1 MITWPDEV
9 VTDIARRK
17 AVLVLGAG
25 ISMNAKT
32 AEGMRPKSWV
42 QLLQDGAKKIGSKP
56 RKIVRRLLKERDFL
70 TACEILKAELGKE
83 NYETFLTEEF
93 LDPKFAPA
101 AVHDA
106 IFKLDSRIVATPNID
121 KIYEGRANHLGKGSV
136 KIKYYYDDDIAD
148 AIRRTNRLILK
159 VHGTIDTPAKMIF
172 TRREYA
178 VARAHHAEF
187 YAILDALVITHTFI
201 FLGCSVN
208 DPDVRLL
215 LENYAFRYKN
225 SRRHYIT
232 LASDSLTPEEL
243 RALEDSTNLKVLPY
257 KVRNKSHKDLIDSI
271 QDLQTSVETRRTEL
285 ASTQQW

>member
-9 VTDIARRK
+9 VSDIARRK

-32 AEGMRPKSWV
+32 NDGRRPKSWI
-42 QLLQDGAKKIGSKP
+42 QLLQEGARRIGSKP
-56 RKIVRRLLKERDFL
+56 RKVVRRLLKERDFL
-70 TACEILKAELGKE
+70 TACEIVKAELGKE

-93 LDPKFAPA
+93 LDPKFEPA
-101 AVHDA
+101 TVHDT
-106 IFKLDSRIVATPNID
+106 IFKLDCRIVATPNID

-136 KIKYYYDDDIAD
+136 KVKHYYDDDIAD

-178 VARAHHAEF
+178 AARADHAEF

-201 FLGCSVN
+201 FLGCGVN
-208 DPDVRLL
+208 DPDIRLM
-215 LENYAFRYKN
+215 LENYAFRFRN

-232 LASDSLTPEEL
+232 LSSDSLASEEV
-243 RALEDSTNLKVLPY
+243 RALEDSMNLKILPY
-257 KVRNKSHKDLIDSI
+257 RVRNKSHKDLIDSI
-271 QDLQTSVETRRTEL
+271 GELQTSVDTKRADL
-285 ASTQQW
+285 ADTLQW

>member
-9 VTDIARRK
+9 VADIARRK

-25 ISMNAKT
+25 VSMNAKT
-32 AEGMRPKSWV
+32 ADGRRPKNWI
-42 QLLQDGAKKIGSKP
+42 QLLQEGAKEIGSKP

-93 LDPKFAPA
+93 LDPKFEPA
-101 AVHDA
+101 TVHDT

-121 KIYEGRANHLGKGSV
+121 KIYEGRANHLGKSSV
-136 KIKYYYDDDIAD
+136 KIKHYYDDDIAD
-148 AIRRTNRLILK
+148 AIRRPNRLILK

-178 VARAHHAEF
+178 AARAHHAEF

-201 FLGCSVN
+201 FLGCGVN
-208 DPDVRLL
+208 DPDIRLL
-215 LENYAFRYKN
+215 LENYAFRFKN

-232 LASDSLTPEEL
+232 LASDSLTPEEVH
-243 RALEDSTNLKVLPY
+243 ALEDSTNLKVLPY
-257 KVRNKSHKDLIDSI
+257 KVRNNSHKDFIDSI
-271 QDLQTSVETRRTEL
+271 QDLQTSVETQRTGL